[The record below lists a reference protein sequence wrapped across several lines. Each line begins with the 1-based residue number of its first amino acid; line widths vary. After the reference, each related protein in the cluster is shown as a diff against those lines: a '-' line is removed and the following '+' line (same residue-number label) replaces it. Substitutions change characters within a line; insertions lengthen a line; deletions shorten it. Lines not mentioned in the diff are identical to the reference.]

1 MTRRNSLTDGEI
13 LGYVK
18 RWVDTFQSEAAAAR
32 SLGMKRQQ
40 LNAMTNGE
48 RPFSEKVLN
57 AAGVKVIHPPAEYY
71 PMDEIR

>member
-1 MTRRNSLTDGEI
+1 MTRRNSLTDGER

-18 RWVDTFQSEAAAAR
+18 RWVDTFRSEAEAAR

-40 LNAMTNGE
+40 LNAMTNGD

-57 AAGVKVIHPPAEYY
+57 AAGVKVFQPPPEYY
-71 PMDEIR
+71 PMDEI